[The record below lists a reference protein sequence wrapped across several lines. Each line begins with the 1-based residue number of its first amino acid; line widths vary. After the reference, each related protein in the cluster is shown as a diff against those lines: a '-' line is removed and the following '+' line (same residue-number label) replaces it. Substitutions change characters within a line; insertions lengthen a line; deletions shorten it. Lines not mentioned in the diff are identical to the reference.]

1 MTRLNGLTIIHSV
14 VLHQG
19 LIFCILNNVRGVYF
33 QPKPKKVP
41 APAPPSAPVTPVK
54 LEKVRSKHH
63 SANSEFG
70 RKYTRASTVSK
81 TVETVKRQKER
92 AIKAKKMLKKKMSE
106 KKSTSYRQLTQEELL
121 EEAKET
127 EILNIESLKKFQQ
140 VPIVVCCC
148 TLIKTRYRDEH
159 LFNKLVQTQ
168 DISHVYCTMS

>member
-1 MTRLNGLTIIHSV
+1 MGDKQLQTFSCSTPKVEYLYTKSCTWCV
-14 VLHQG
+14 
-19 LIFCILNNVRGVYF
+19 FF

-41 APAPPSAPVTPVK
+41 APAPPSAPVTPIK
-54 LEKVRSKHH
+54 IEKVRSKHH

-92 AIKAKKMLKKKMSE
+92 AIKAKKMLKKKMAE
-106 KKSTSYRQLTQEELL
+106 RKSTSYRQLTQEELL

-140 VPIVVCCC
+140 VTTVTI
-148 TLIKTRYRDEH
+148 
-159 LFNKLVQTQ
+159 
-168 DISHVYCTMS
+168 